1 MIKLEHKKS
10 VISRFRLLV
19 DIEVLMKKIKNVIK
33 NYAVDIIGSSIY
45 DILKFLFMNCIGF
58 STVGFAINKV
68 FASYLP
74 ATICI
79 TISIIGAFLA
89 IILII
94 LLYKKHRKYK
104 FRILSM
110 NVNFEYMG
118 DKMIITTITRVRAKR
133 TNLDGI
139 YNRYSWF
146 EDEKTRVKCLTSGM
160 RIERLPKKDTS
171 NEYRVMFGR
180 KLRKGEEVTYKTW
193 VYCENKHK
201 HFKDFYSRE
210 IITPLDHLVMTVV
223 VPAKFGYTKIERS
236 KILGSAYSDSSYSE
250 TFDFL
255 NTYTWDIEEK
265 PEIGYEYKLLWK
277 KK

>member
-1 MIKLEHKKS
+1 ME
-10 VISRFRLLV
+10 
-19 DIEVLMKKIKNVIK
+19 KIKSIIK
-33 NYAVDIIGSSIY
+33 NYVVDIIGSSIY
-45 DILKFLFMNCIGF
+45 DILKFLLMNCIGF
-58 STVGFAINKV
+58 STVVFAINKV
-68 FASYLP
+68 IASYLP
-74 ATICI
+74 TAIGI
-79 TISIIGAFLA
+79 FISIIGASFVIA
-89 IILII
+89 LII
-94 LLYKKHRKYK
+94 LLYKKYRKYK

-110 NVNFEYMG
+110 DVNLEYMG
-118 DKMIITTITRVRAKR
+118 DKVIITTITTVRAKR
-133 TNLDGI
+133 DNLDGI

-180 KLRKGEEVTYKTW
+180 KLRKGEEVTYKTR

-201 HFKDFYSRE
+201 HFKNFYSRE
-210 IITPLDHLVMTVV
+210 IIVPLDHLIMTVV
-223 VPAKFGYTKIERS
+223 VPSKFGYTKIERS
-236 KILGSAYSDSSYSE
+236 KILGSAYSDSSYNE
-250 TFDFL
+250 TFEFF